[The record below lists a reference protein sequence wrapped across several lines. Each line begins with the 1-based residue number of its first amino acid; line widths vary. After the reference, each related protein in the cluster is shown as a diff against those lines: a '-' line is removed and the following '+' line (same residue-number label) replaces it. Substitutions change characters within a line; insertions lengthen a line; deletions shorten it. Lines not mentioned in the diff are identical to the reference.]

1 MKIRRTLNERPR
13 AKVLC
18 DKFVH
23 LVAHKF
29 KTVKQLL
36 TISERSFILESVRVK
51 DDKKEQAIFDAAI
64 ALITA
69 YGFAD
74 SSMSRIAKAADV
86 SPATIYVY
94 FENKEDMLN
103 KTYAHVKGEMA
114 AALLKGLRSELSVA
128 EAFKVIWHN
137 FHKYSIRNQVKFSF
151 TEQFANSPLVDTMR
165 KEEGMEFFLPLF
177 AWFERGRREKI
188 FKEMP
193 AELFVAFAFAP
204 LIALTKQH
212 FCGDIVLDDKLLK
225 KAFAMSWASVTR

>member
-1 MKIRRTLNERPR
+1 MKIRRTLKERHR

-29 KTVKQLL
+29 KILNQLL

-51 DDKKEQAIFDAAI
+51 DSNKEQAIYDAAI
-64 ALITA
+64 SLITA
-69 YGFAD
+69 NGFAD
-74 SSMSRIAKAADV
+74 TSMSKIAKAADV

-114 AALLKGLRSELSVA
+114 AALMKGLKSELSVA
-128 EAFKVIWHN
+128 EAFKVIWNN
-137 FHKYSIRNQVKFSF
+137 FHKYAITNQVRFSF
-151 TEQFANSPLVDTMR
+151 TEQFANSPLVDKVR

-188 FKEMP
+188 FKDIP
-193 AELFVAFAFAP
+193 AELFTAFAFAP
-204 LIALTKQH
+204 LVALTKQH
-212 FCGDIVLDDKLLK
+212 FCGDVILDEKLLK
-225 KAFAMSWASVTR
+225 KAFAISWDSVTR